1 MPLIKKIFLLFL
13 LSVSLSTLSNAQL
26 KRKDAAEMLHKADS
40 YILQKQYGDA
50 LELIDKLTAEF
61 PNNELYK
68 FRQAICYINIDDKE
82 KEGLESILSLKKIE
96 DYPDYNFYLGQAY
109 YENYQFDKAKEKYRA
124 YLIQVP
130 KEDLQLKSY
139 IQLLIS
145 YSNNAAELLQDTMR
159 AKIINLEK
167 PINTIDYEYTPAV
180 TPDEKIMVFTYRGE
194 NSMGGKLNSR
204 LKPDEKYG
212 RYYEDVLISF
222 RDFDGSWT
230 EPQSIDSINTFSNEA
245 CVGIS
250 HTGDKMVVYKSSRSN
265 YGDLH
270 ISYFADSTWTAPK
283 KMEGDVNSPEWE
295 GSATFTTDGKLV
307 YFSSER
313 LGGYGGKDLYVAE
326 MMPDGKW
333 GNTRNLGPVINSEN
347 DEDAPFI
354 HPDGRTLY
362 YSSNG
367 SRSMGGYD
375 VFYTEK
381 DKKDDQWKSVHNAG
395 YPINSLG
402 DDRYYVLS
410 ADGQTGYFSR
420 ESNRGNKDHDIFI
433 ITPGKIGAPPVLALI
448 TGSLFV
454 DGDVSDAK
462 IIIRDAETGEIVGE
476 FNSNPYSSTF
486 TMILTP
492 DRNYDISVLQNGE
505 EVYKDKLDAKE
516 LTEFMRLEHD
526 YHVYSDDYKG
536 EQIVMH
542 IELQNKFD
550 KRVQEKRNANSIS
563 DSSIFSM
570 QTFITDKDTFNLVD
584 LDKIVKE
591 SKKEFYATNKAAA
604 ERDNV
609 DGNTFDKDPRLASNY
624 NPDLAKPS
632 VYNPIYTARDT
643 VYRIQVAAFRK
654 PENFKW
660 HGTQQYG
667 DVKEVTYAD
676 GITRFTI
683 GGTKYIDEA
692 KILFKKLKDFGV
704 TDAFIVGFK
713 GDYRIPYY
721 ELVTARNKTKE

>member
-1 MPLIKKIFLLFL
+1 MLCS
-13 LSVSLSTLSNAQL
+13 SVFSQI
-26 KRKDAAEMLHKADS
+26 KRKEAAEMLQKADA
-40 YILQKQYGDA
+40 YILQKHYGDA
-50 LELIDKLTAEF
+50 LELLDKLTTEF
-61 PNNELYK
+61 PNEELYK
-68 FRQAICYINIDDKE
+68 YRQSICYINIDGKA
-82 KEGLESILSLKKIE
+82 KEGLETIQSLKKI
-96 DYPDYNFYLGQAY
+96 DNYPDYNFYLAQAY
-109 YENYQFDKAKEKYRA
+109 YKNCQFDKAKEKYRA
-124 YLIQVP
+124 YLIEVP
-130 KEDLQLKSY
+130 KDDQQLKDY
-139 IQLLIS
+139 VQLLIS
-145 YSNNAAELLQDTMR
+145 YNNNAKEILQDTMR

-167 PINTIDYEYTPAV
+167 PINTKGYEYTPAV
-180 TPDEKIMVFTYRGE
+180 TPDEKILVYTYRGK
-194 NSMGGKLNSR
+194 NSLGGKLNSR
-204 LKPDEKYG
+204 LKPDNKYG
-212 RYYEDVLISF
+212 RYYEDILISF
-222 RDFDGSWT
+222 RDYDGSWT
-230 EPQSIDSINTFSNEA
+230 KPESIDSINTFSNEA
-245 CVGIS
+245 CVGIA
-250 HTGDKMVVYKSSRSN
+250 HTGDRMVVYKSSRSN

-295 GSATFTTDGKLV
+295 GSATFTTDGKFV

-333 GNTRNLGPVINSEN
+333 GNTRNLGPVINSVN

-367 SRSMGGYD
+367 SRSIGGYD

-381 DKKDDQWKSVHNAG
+381 DKKDDQWKTVHNAG

-420 ESNRGNKDHDIFI
+420 ESGRENKDHDIFI

-462 IIIRDAETGEIVGE
+462 IVIRDAETGEVVGE

-492 DRNYDISVLQNGE
+492 DKNYDISVQQGGE
-505 EVYKDKLDAKE
+505 EVYTDKLNAKE

-526 YHVYSDDYKG
+526 YHVYSDDYEG
-536 EQIVMH
+536 EQIVMQ

-550 KRVQEKRNANSIS
+550 KKVQDKRNAKAIS
-563 DSSIFSM
+563 DSSIFNM

-591 SKKEFYATNKAAA
+591 SKKEFYATHKAAA
-604 ERDNV
+604 EKDHV
-609 DGNTFDKDPRLASNY
+609 DEHTFDKDPRLDPNY

-632 VYNPIYTARDT
+632 VYNPVYTARDT

-660 HGTQQYG
+660 HGAHIYG

-692 KILFKKLKDFGV
+692 KILFKKLKEFGV
-704 TDAFIVGFK
+704 SDAFIVGFK

-721 ELVTARNKTKE
+721 ELVSAKNKKKE